1 MKVTIREIL
10 EGQDTLQ
17 KLSHQP
23 LPGRA
28 AFQIGRLLKKLEEVL
43 ASYNEVRV
51 KLIEKYAKKNEDG
64 TFEVNDNNE
73 YQFTAEN
80 MQAYVSEINSVI
92 ADEVEVEARPI
103 NFKDIENLEFTAAEM
118 TFLEPFLM
126 FEEE

>member
-1 MKVTIREIL
+1 MKITIKEIL

-51 KLIEKYAKKNEDG
+51 KLIEKYANKNEDG

-80 MQAYVSEINSVI
+80 MQAYVSEINNVI
-92 ADEVEVEARPI
+92 ADEVEVEAKPI
-103 NFKDIENLEFTAAEM
+103 NFKDIEKLEFTAAEM

>member
-73 YQFTAEN
+73 YQFTTEN

>member
-1 MKVTIREIL
+1 MKITIKEIL

-43 ASYNEVRV
+43 TSYNEVRV
-51 KLIEKYAKKNEDG
+51 QLIEKYANKNEDG
-64 TFEVNDNNE
+64 TFEVNDKNE

-80 MQAYVSEINSVI
+80 MQAYVSEINNVI
-92 ADEVEVEARPI
+92 ADEVEVEAKPI
-103 NFKDIENLEFTAAEM
+103 NFKDIEKLEFTAAEM